1 MEHSFEQL
9 NVCPCC
15 RHAEHR
21 TFLSCTDHSV
31 SGTLFNITECAACGH
46 RFTNPRPSVD
56 DIGPYY
62 KSEDYVSHND
72 TSKGLLF
79 TLYQTIKSFTLK
91 RKARFIQSISQ
102 HRSLLDYGAGSGDFA
117 GCMSAL
123 DHSVTAFEP
132 DPDARGLL
140 ISKYPNVKVAPSLSY
155 IPDNSLGVITL
166 WHVLEHV
173 HALDETIQHFHRML
187 KADGVL
193 IIAVP
198 NCGSYDASYYRSHW
212 AAYDVPR
219 HLYHFRPA
227 DMKLLLARNGFKLTA
242 MRPMWFDSFYVGLL
256 SERYLKASNK
266 GLPLPL
272 QWLRAGFIGL
282 FSNLKALNDTS
293 TCSSVV
299 YVLRKD

>member
-1 MEHSFEQL
+1 M
-9 NVCPCC
+9 
-15 RHAEHR
+15 
-21 TFLSCTDHSV
+21 
-31 SGTLFNITECAACGH
+31 ECAACGH

-79 TLYQTIKSFTLK
+79 TLYQTVKSFTLK
-91 RKARFIQSISQ
+91 RKAHFIQSISQ
-102 HRSLLDYGAGSGDFA
+102 QRSLLDYGAGSGDFA

-140 ISKYPNVKVAPSLSY
+140 ISKYPKVNIASSLPA
-155 IPDNSLGVITL
+155 IPDRSLGVITL

-173 HALDETIQHFHRML
+173 HALDETLQHFRRTL
-187 KADGVL
+187 KDDGAL

-198 NCGSYDASYYRSHW
+198 NCGSYDATYYGSHW

-219 HLYHFRPA
+219 HLYHFRPS
-227 DMKLLLARNGFKLTA
+227 DLKLLLERNGFTLTA
-242 MRPMWFDSFYVGLL
+242 MRPMWFDAFYVGLL
-256 SERYLKASNK
+256 SERYLQTSGK
-266 GLPLPL
+266 GLPLPI
-272 QWLRAGFIGL
+272 QWLRAGFVGL
-282 FSNLKALNDTS
+282 LSNLKAFKDNS
-293 TCSSVV
+293 TCSSVI
-299 YVLRKD
+299 YVLKKG